1 MMRHVGRSVV
11 LLILAFAG
19 VLSYSTAA
27 PGHALEPGYLELRQ
41 IDESLY
47 AVVWKKPSSEG
58 APMAIAVSL
67 PEQCDPRTEGQLVW
81 DGRAYYAR
89 WAATC
94 AGGLEGGTLQIAGL
108 EQTSTDV
115 LVRFDFTDGVTGTH
129 RLTPT
134 DTSFVVPKQAD
145 RLEVVRTYFG
155 FGVEHIL
162 LGIDHLLFVLALLLL
177 VKGVRR
183 IVATVTAFTLAHS
196 ITLAGATLGWVH
208 MPGPPI
214 EAAIALSIAFVAA
227 EILHS
232 RQGRPGLAERYPWI
246 VAFTFGLLHGFGF
259 AGALAQVGLPQ
270 TEIPMALLFF
280 NVGVEVGQLLF
291 ISAVFASFWLMHRI
305 TRRINVPQ
313 VTWASAL
320 PAYVIGSLA
329 IFWVLQRTVGFFP

>member
-1 MMRHVGRSVV
+1 MSV
-11 LLILAFAG
+11 LLGAG
-19 VLSYSTAA
+19 LGSIAH
-27 PGHALEPGYLELRQ
+27 GHALEPGYLELRQ

-47 AVVWKKPSSEG
+47 AVVWKKPATEG
-58 APMAIAVSL
+58 APMAIAVRL
-67 PEQCDPRTEGQLVW
+67 PEQCDLRTEGQLTW
-81 DGRAYYAR
+81 DGTAFYSR
-89 WAATC
+89 WTTTC
-94 AGGLEGGTLQIAGL
+94 TGGLEGGEVQIEGL

-115 LVRFDFTDGVTGTH
+115 LVRFDFANGVTGTQ

-134 DTSFVVPKQAD
+134 YTSFVVPTQPD
-145 RLEVVRTYFG
+145 RLEVVRTYFA

-162 LGIDHLLFVLALLLL
+162 GGIDHLLFVLALLLL

-183 IVATVTAFTLAHS
+183 IIATVTAFTLAHS

-214 EAAIALSIAFVAA
+214 EATIALSIAFVAA

-232 RQGRPGLAERYPWI
+232 RQGKPGLTARYPWI

-259 AGALAQVGLPQ
+259 AGALKQVGLPQ
-270 TEIPMALLFF
+270 TEIPIALLFF

-291 ISAVFASFWLMHRI
+291 IAAVFAIFGLLRRC
-305 TRRINVPQ
+305 TRGTKMSQ

-329 IFWVLQRTVGFFP
+329 IFWVVQRTVAFFP